1 VPCASYS
8 LEHVLA
14 SLFEFDARPDAE
26 QRVRSGGE
34 RLSRTGMFEDTGD
47 DADADTTD
55 VLAHEFDLPDVP
67 SGP

>member
-1 VPCASYS
+1 MAP
-8 LEHVLA
+8 
-14 SLFEFDARPDAE
+14 
-26 QRVRSGGE
+26 VRRE